1 MKMQCPKCNS
11 KLRKVKV
18 STEGAKSKVLSYQC
32 PNCDYYEFD
41 QESAKKVLKE
51 LEEAALSLE
60 HKFIKLSKGRLGMY
74 FNKDI
79 IRSLGLKSGE
89 TAKVSVPDK
98 KHIVLTL
105 E

>member
-1 MKMQCPKCNS
+1 MKMQCPKCKSN
-11 KLRKVKV
+11 LRKVKV
-18 STEGAKSKVLSYQC
+18 SVEDAKSKMISYQC
-32 PNCDYYEFD
+32 PKCDYYEFEPKSSD
-41 QESAKKVLKE
+41 KVIKE
-51 LEEAALSLE
+51 LEVATLNLE